1 MKFAVS
7 GRRGPDP
14 VEWPNGVSDE
24 APKKAATTG
33 EVDMLGD
40 FPLPSSTGKM
50 RQMKVYNS
58 TKNKGIVAN
67 EGLVRDPYSLKNAF
81 QNPFCGVTEILGRG
95 TTQLILFSA

>member
-24 APKKAATTG
+24 APKKAAMTG
-33 EVDMLGD
+33 DVDMLDD
-40 FPLPSSTGKM
+40 FPLPSSTGK

-58 TKNKGIVAN
+58 TKNNGIVAN
-67 EGLVRDPYSLKNAF
+67 YEGFISGSL
-81 QNPFCGVTEILGRG
+81 
-95 TTQLILFSA
+95 